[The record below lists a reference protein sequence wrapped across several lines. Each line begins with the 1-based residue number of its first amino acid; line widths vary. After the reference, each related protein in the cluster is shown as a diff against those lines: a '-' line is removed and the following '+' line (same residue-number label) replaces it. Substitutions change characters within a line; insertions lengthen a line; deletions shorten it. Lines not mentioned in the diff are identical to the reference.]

1 MQRLPYLF
9 FLISCRNNDG
19 DQRNV
24 ASQIARR
31 IFKILCATVSSRNLN
46 SPECNKA
53 KNNRCENQLNRL
65 TLLISKCG
73 LAFERRFGE

>member
-19 DQRNV
+19 DPRNV

-31 IFKILCATVSSRNLN
+31 VFKVLCGTVSSRNLN
-46 SPECNKA
+46 SPKYKNA
-53 KNNRCENQLNRL
+53 KNNRREDQLNRL
-65 TLLISKCG
+65 TLLVAMSG
-73 LAFERRFGE
+73 LAFEQRFRE